1 MDLLLYKG
9 HKVLIVGYIKHM
21 KKAIYF
27 MLISAVCFTAMN
39 LLVKHLS
46 HFAGGQLVFFR
57 ALGSLFFTM
66 PFLIWNK
73 ISVFGIQKK
82 LLVYRGLAGVT
93 SMGLFFASV
102 YYLPIGSAVSLRYL
116 SPVFATIFAV
126 FFLRERVKPI
136 QWLFFLMAFAGVLLI
151 KGFDP
156 NINSFGL
163 LLVLCS
169 AVFGGVVYV
178 LINKIGTKDHPVVI
192 VNYFMWISVIVGGVL
207 SVFDW
212 TMPKGVE
219 WFFLLSLGVFG
230 YFGQL
235 FMTKA
240 FQSQAT
246 NKVVSLKYIEV
257 VFTMIAGIFWF
268 TDMYPFLSI
277 LGTLL
282 VVTGL
287 VLNVFYRR

>member
-1 MDLLLYKG
+1 
-9 HKVLIVGYIKHM
+9 M

-39 LLVKHLS
+39 LLIKHLS
-46 HFAGGQLVFFR
+46 HFGGGQLVFFR

-66 PFLIWNK
+66 PFLLWHK
-73 ISVFGIQKK
+73 IPVFGNQKK

-102 YYLPIGSAVSLRYL
+102 HYLPIGSAVSLRYL

-126 FFLRERVKPI
+126 FFLREHVKPI

-169 AVFGGVVYV
+169 AVFSGVVYV

-192 VNYFMWISVIVGGVL
+192 VNYFMWISVIVGGAL
-207 SVFDW
+207 SVFHW
-212 TMPKGVE
+212 TVPVGVE

-257 VFTMIAGIFWF
+257 VFTMIAGVFWF
-268 TDMYPFLSI
+268 TDVYPFLSI

-282 VVTGL
+282 VITGL